1 MAKRVA
7 FITGVTGHIWPSS
20 SLLKSPSFCSRSQTE
35 SPHNF
40 CVLPL
45 SDEFGERIAFC
56 GSHEKFGSVWRSAF
70 ATTNSEGGM
79 PGRMVRSQGS
89 NESQTRLGS
98 NDGKTLE
105 QSLG

>member
-1 MAKRVA
+1 MEPATPRQRHYEVLWA
-7 FITGVTGHIWPSS
+7 FFVDQVPWWQGY
-20 SLLKSPSFCSRSQTE
+20 
-35 SPHNF
+35 
-40 CVLPL
+40 
-45 SDEFGERIAFC
+45 
-56 GSHEKFGSVWRSAF
+56 

-79 PGRMVRSQGS
+79 PGRMVRSQDP